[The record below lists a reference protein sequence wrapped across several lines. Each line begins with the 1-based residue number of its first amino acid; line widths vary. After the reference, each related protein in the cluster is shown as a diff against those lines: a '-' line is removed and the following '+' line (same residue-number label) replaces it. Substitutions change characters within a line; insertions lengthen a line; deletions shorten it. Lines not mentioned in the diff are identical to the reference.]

1 MICFI
6 DYRTTQKEKDT
17 LSSLN
22 LKVIE
27 IPKSNDVYSAIDG
40 HVDIQL
46 NILDKKT
53 KKIIINRN
61 MDKNFKES
69 LSKLNIK
76 FIESEKFLESSYPNN
91 IYLNALILDDYF
103 IHNLKFTDKNLL
115 SFQKD
120 KTLINVKQGY
130 TKCSCL
136 PISKNALITNDAGI
150 YKILS
155 KFNLDILLLPP
166 GDIILEGLDYGFI
179 GGTGGLIN
187 DDTIAFFGNLDYY
200 KYGKEVKDFLKK
212 HNVTP
217 IYLNNMKL
225 HDRGSLLVL

>member
-6 DYRTTQKEKDT
+6 DYRATQIEKNT
-17 LSSLN
+17 LSSLGLN
-22 LKVIE
+22 VVE
-27 IPKSNDVYSAIDG
+27 IPKSNDVYDAING

-46 NILDKKT
+46 NILDKKS

-61 MDKNFKES
+61 MDKNFKEC
-69 LSKLNIK
+69 LSKLNIQ
-76 FIESEKFLESSYPNN
+76 FVESEKFLESSYPNN
-91 IYLNALILDDYF
+91 IFLNALILDEYF
-103 IHNLKFTDKNLL
+103 VHNLKFTDKNLL
-115 SFQKD
+115 NFQQD

-136 PISKNALITNDAGI
+136 PISKNALITNDIGI
-150 YKILS
+150 YKCLS
-155 KFNLDILLLPP
+155 NYNLDILLLPA

-187 DDTIAFFGNLDYY
+187 EDTIAFFGNLDYY
-200 KYGKEVKDFLKK
+200 KYGNEVKSFLKK
-212 HNVTP
+212 HNITP

-225 HDRGSLLVL
+225 HDRGSLFVL